1 RAWFF
6 FFQAEDGIRG
16 FHVTGVQTCALPIS
30 TAPTVTWESVP
41 WPVYA
46 VSPRASTEPSEAN
59 RDAVISGLQ
68 VFAPAD
74 GPRPGPNDRVSHG
87 GEEWGVVGDVGV
99 WDNNPHFAR
108 TTQRGIV
115 VNLDRTEG

>member
-1 RAWFF
+1 MRR
-6 FFQAEDGIRG
+6 I
-16 FHVTGVQTCALPIS
+16 TQTLTILRRVEGEPDRYGN
-30 TAPTVTWESVP
+30 PTVTWESVP

-87 GEEWGVVGDVGV
+87 EIGRASCRERVGGGVRDE
-99 WDNNPHFAR
+99 A
-108 TTQRGIV
+108 Q
-115 VNLDRTEG
+115 

>member
-1 RAWFF
+1 MRR
-6 FFQAEDGIRG
+6 I
-16 FHVTGVQTCALPIS
+16 TQTLTILRRVEGAPDRYGN
-30 TAPTVTWESVP
+30 PTVAWESVP
-41 WPVYA
+41 WPVFA

-59 RDAVISGLQ
+59 RDAVMSGLQ
-68 VFAPAD
+68 VFAPVD

-115 VNLDRTEG
+115 VNLDRMEG